1 LLASLS
7 AALRV
12 NALKLSPTFTAASE
26 IAAFAVSL
34 NPINF
39 FTSFIAEPLFS
50 IGSTIYCWD
59 MRASE
64 INYCKD
70 IAVLF

>member
-34 NPINF
+34 
-39 FTSFIAEPLFS
+39 
-50 IGSTIYCWD
+50 
-59 MRASE
+59 ASE